1 MPQKSGISAGVIR
14 TEESGV
20 RYDQVVAQLPGW
32 MKISIAILLLLL
44 PSIGGIAMW
53 VRLKLRLGILPLILL
68 GALVLGALFA
78 GGYMMFD
85 MWLVARNQGHF

>member
-1 MPQKSGISAGVIR
+1 M
-14 TEESGV
+14 
-20 RYDQVVAQLPGW
+20 AQLPGW

-53 VRLKLRLGILPLILL
+53 VHFKLRLGYLPLVIL
-68 GALVLGALFA
+68 GALVFGALLA

-85 MWLVARNQGHF
+85 TWLVTRHQGHF